1 MTFITA
7 IELENFQSIEA
18 RTRIEFRPIT
28 LLYGPNSAGKSA
40 VFDAIELLRV
50 LLDPTALDEARAASM
65 VDRWARR
72 RAGPWR
78 EMFLAVEFP
87 FVPRDPSDI
96 WWQDSN
102 WLGRHKSSDTPAF
115 TPEYFLN
122 DSILEEYG
130 IHNDDAEVR
139 IELSFGVAD
148 VDGTSRCHLL
158 ECVAQIGTLP
168 VLKITRTFPGGGAA
182 GSPTDRQDVMGQPLE
197 GGDGD
202 DEDQDEGEGAV
213 EASDSAPEEAKD
225 VEVSRLRGF
234 DGRRWLELSEEI
246 GFLSSSILP
255 LLKSK
260 TVGLIGEDRTSMFRE
275 VGGFY
280 RVNSEV
286 EINVSPLRMT
296 EVDLRF
302 DARVVADKIVRN
314 GEDVVFY
321 LCTLLWTS
329 IRNRAPIVRADRRS
343 PRPEEALTF
352 VDLGLEGW
360 WAKSSMSPSSPAALL
375 KTQGK
380 PVDEHFQGLA
390 EAAHAAL
397 LLRAASGGYPW
408 GDDHANKHVAPVR
421 AKAEILDRV
430 NHHLERSLFSEKLYR
445 LECASTLMVPIDLDE
460 DDPWTYYALAQP
472 AAVRLYLRET
482 SGEKVDLQDVGS
494 GVSYVL
500 PVLYALSRQGLVQV
514 QQPELHLHPA
524 LQASVGDIFIEELHR
539 SGFGQLLIET
549 HSEHILLRLLRR
561 IRDTEKGR
569 VLSDDVKLNNEQL
582 AVYYFDPR
590 PDGGTFVSRQ
600 LVTPLGD
607 FYNDWPRGFFAERNK
622 DLFDEE

>member
-18 RTRIEFRPIT
+18 RTRIEFKPIT

-50 LLDPTALDEARAASM
+50 LLDPTALDEARAAQM
-65 VDRWARR
+65 IDRWARR
-72 RAGPWR
+72 GKEARR
-78 EMFLAVEFP
+78 EIFIAVEFP
-87 FVPRDPSDI
+87 LDYETTSKLWSDPT
-96 WWQDSN
+96 N
-102 WLGRHKSSDTPAF
+102 WTGVHKRTSYSGFHFDPA
-115 TPEYFLN
+115 
-122 DSILEEYG
+122 DVEEYG
-130 IHNDDAEVR
+130 LRIDDPSVRIEMKLQAIERRGTTRCLLIGTEVLLSGHPVLSLGRDYPGPRDLAVGNEDDSSSDLDESVNSHNDDSDDFDVTGLFNGWLEICYETGFLDLSIVVATERANETRLPADKKIEYLYKVGGLRR
-139 IELSFGVAD
+139 INS
-148 VDGTSRCHLL
+148 
-158 ECVAQIGTLP
+158 
-168 VLKITRTFPGGGAA
+168 
-182 GSPTDRQDVMGQPLE
+182 M
-197 GGDGD
+197 
-202 DEDQDEGEGAV
+202 
-213 EASDSAPEEAKD
+213 
-225 VEVSRLRGF
+225 VEVA
-234 DGRRWLELSEEI
+234 I
-246 GFLSSSILP
+246 
-255 LLKSK
+255 
-260 TVGLIGEDRTSMFRE
+260 
-275 VGGFY
+275 
-280 RVNSEV
+280 
-286 EINVSPLRMT
+286 SPLRIASA
-296 EVDLRF
+296 EERF
-302 DARVVADKIVRN
+302 KWMDFGDMICRN
-314 GEDVVFY
+314 AEDIFFY
-321 LCTLLWTS
+321 LGTILWRPT
-329 IRNRAPIVRADRRS
+329 RNKAPLVRADRRS
-343 PRPEEALTF
+343 PRPEEALTV

-360 WAKSSMSPSSPAALL
+360 WAKSSMSPSSPAALF
-375 KTQGK
+375 KAQGK
-380 PVDEHFQGLA
+380 LVDEHFQGLA

-408 GDDHANKHVAPVR
+408 GDDHASKHVAPVR

-460 DDPWTYYALAQP
+460 EDPWTYYALAQP
-472 AAVRLYLRET
+472 AAVRLYLREA

-539 SGFGQLLIET
+539 PGFGQLLIET